1 MLRLLID
8 ESIDGSVVRG
18 LIRRLLSPAV
28 LRVQEAGL
36 RTEDDQIILEWT
48 ATYGYVVV
56 TQDRKTM
63 TRYAQERVAAG
74 QPMPGL
80 LVLRPRITIGDA
92 IDALHVAAECG
103 TEADWKDQVLYWP

>member
-1 MLRLLID
+1 MLQLLID

-36 RTEDDQIILEWT
+36 RTADDRVILEWA

-56 TQDRKTM
+56 TQDRRTM
-63 TRYAQERVAAG
+63 IPYAQERVATG
-74 QPMPGL
+74 RSMPGL
-80 LVLRPRITIGDA
+80 LVLRPRMTIGDA
-92 IDALHVAAECG
+92 IDALVVAAECS
-103 TEADWKDQVLYWP
+103 TAADWKDQVLFWP